1 MQNCFYR
8 EQLADGIYFSH
19 VADSKFY
26 SNRLSVNLV
35 VPLAAGSVT
44 DNAIVPS
51 VLRLGCR
58 TCPDFTAL
66 NRRLGLLYG
75 AALGGDVSRFGA
87 HQILSVSA
95 KGLDR
100 RVALQGED
108 MVREL
113 CGLVC
118 DIALDPLLVDGVFGK
133 EQVDL
138 ERHNLIDTILSEIND
153 KRIYA
158 QTQCLSL
165 MFGESPRALHPY
177 GTVEEAQRITPAS
190 AYAAYRRMLENAQ
203 IELMFVGGGDYRAAL
218 ETFRARFAGCRRGA
232 VQAAVPSVAA
242 LSGPVKE
249 RTETMEVNQSKL
261 VMGFRCRQSGERGVY
276 ALRLMSAMYGGTP
289 FSKLFLNVREKL
301 SLCYY
306 CSSRYDR
313 GNGVMIVG
321 SGVEKE
327 KKQAAKEEILRQLQA
342 MRDGD
347 FTDEELHNTVLA
359 MNTGFAATGD
369 SLHALESWYLTQI
382 LFGQEHSPDEE
393 RAVMQTITR
402 EEVIEAARG
411 VELDSVYFLTSQG
424 EEASI

>member
-1 MQNCFYR
+1 MQNSFHR
-8 EQLADGIYFSH
+8 EQVADGIYFSH

-26 SNRLSVNLV
+26 SNRLSVNLI
-35 VPLAAGSVT
+35 VPLAAETVT
-44 DNAIVPS
+44 DNAIVPP

-75 AALGGDVSRFGA
+75 ATLGGDVARFGA
-87 HQILSVSA
+87 YQMLGVSA

-108 MVREL
+108 MVKEL
-113 CGLVC
+113 CALVC
-118 DIALDPLLVDGVFGK
+118 DIALDPLIIDGAFGK
-133 EQVDL
+133 EQVEL
-138 ERHNLIDTILSEIND
+138 ERHNLTDTILSEIND

-158 QTQCLSL
+158 QAQCLSL
-165 MFGESPRALHPY
+165 MLGSSPRALRPY
-177 GTVEEAQRITPAS
+177 GTVEKAQQITPQS
-190 AYAAYRRMLENAQ
+190 AYAAYRRMFETAQ
-203 IELMFVGGGDYRAAL
+203 IELMFVGSGNPQTAL
-218 ETFRARFAGCRRGA
+218 EAFRSRFSGLQRGKVLPA
-232 VQAAVPSVAA
+232 IPSVAS
-242 LSGPVKE
+242 LSGEVKE
-249 RTETMEVNQSKL
+249 KTETMDVSQSKL
-261 VMGFRCRQSGERGVY
+261 VMGFRCHPQSEREVY

-313 GNGVMIVG
+313 GNGIMLVS

-327 KKQAAKEEILRQLQA
+327 KKQAAYEEILRQLQK

-347 FTDEELHNTVLA
+347 FTDEELTNTVLA

-369 SLHALESWYLTQI
+369 SLYALENWYLTQI
-382 LFGQEHSPDEE
+382 LFGQQHSPEEE
-393 RAVMQTITR
+393 RAVMQAITR
-402 EEVIEAARG
+402 EEVIAAARST
-411 VELDSVYFLTSQG
+411 ELDTVYFLTM
-424 EEASI
+424 E